1 MTSRIA
7 GGVLRFALAGVLLTL
22 IACDKASST
31 KPQAAM
37 GVQAKGENSVAAGRD
52 VIIDKNTVI
61 NEYDIEKAR
70 RIEAAR
76 FASALHRECTQ
87 YVETVRGLQLQ
98 REQGDRSDAM
108 VPSIFSPVYA
118 SPETHRLFGE
128 QTYKE
133 LNAQQEKMSAL
144 RGKVFTMRQQQAMSA
159 AYAMM
164 VQQGGRRA
172 KERLTDN
179 PAPSAEE
186 FLATKN
192 ELLHRTRQH
201 CQYLQ
206 SLM

>member
-1 MTSRIA
+1 MTPIA
-7 GGVLRFALAGVLLTL
+7 FNKTPSTL
-22 IACDKASST
+22 
-31 KPQAAM
+31 PQAAM
-37 GVQAKGENSVAAGRD
+37 DVQAKGENSVAAGRD

-76 FASALHRECTQ
+76 FASAMHRECTQ

-98 REQGDRSDAM
+98 REKGDRSDAM

-118 SPETHRLFGE
+118 SPETQRLFGE

-133 LNAQQEKMSAL
+133 LNAHQEKMSAL

-164 VQQGGRRA
+164 AQQGGRHA
-172 KERLTDN
+172 KERLAGN

-186 FLATKN
+186 FLSTKN
-192 ELLHRTRQH
+192 ELLRRIQEH